1 MSEKR
6 CNPGVTHQ
14 GVQRESPERV
24 HTRTICLQHRRERLR
39 LMPIALAVL
48 LAVVILFTL
57 VVGFKSIRL
66 VPQARVVI
74 VQRLGRYLKTRG
86 SGPVF
91 VIPFVDKILP
101 TIDLREQVVPF
112 PPQAVITSDNVG
124 IQVATVVYYQI
135 IDAKNSSYAVVDL
148 VGAMEQLTITTLRNV
163 IGGLTLDRTL
173 TSREDINA
181 KMRVSLDEVTE
192 GWGVRVTRVEL
203 KDIIPP
209 HEVQLAMEK
218 QMQAERE
225 KRAAILRADG
235 MKQAAILEAEGKKQ
249 AAILMAEGRRQSLIL
264 QAEGDGQALV
274 TVQTAQAEAIQVVF
288 AALTTSPATPEILKY
303 LYIQALPKI
312 AEGTA
317 NKLFIVPSD
326 LQNIASLGATFS
338 AASSN
343 GQADSALTALP
354 PPVREG

>member
-1 MSEKR
+1 MVVI
-6 CNPGVTHQ
+6 PV
-14 GVQRESPERV
+14 VV
-24 HTRTICLQHRRERLR
+24 
-39 LMPIALAVL
+39 ALAVL
-48 LAVVILFTL
+48 FVLI
-57 VVGFKSIRL
+57 VGIRSIRL

-74 VQRLGRYLKTRG
+74 VQRLGRYLKTAG

-91 VIPFVDKILP
+91 VLPFVDKILP

-135 IDAKNSSYAVVDL
+135 IDAKNASYRVVNL
-148 VGAMEQLTITTLRNV
+148 VAAMEQLAMTSLRNV

-181 KMRVSLDEVTE
+181 KMRVVLDEVTE

-209 HEVQLAMEK
+209 HDVQQAMEK

-225 KRAAILRADG
+225 KRAAVLRAEG
-235 MKQAAILEAEGKKQ
+235 MKASAVLQAEGEKQAAILTAEGK
-249 AAILMAEGRRQSLIL
+249 RQSSIV
-264 QAEGDGQALV
+264 QAEGDAQALV
-274 TVQTAQAEAIQVVF
+274 TVQEAQAHVIRVVF
-288 AALTTSPATPEILKY
+288 AALTAARPTPEILKY
-303 LYIQALPKI
+303 LYIQALPKM

-317 NKLFIVPSD
+317 NKLFVVPSE
-326 LQNIASLGATFS
+326 LENIASLGATFS
-338 AASSN
+338 AAAQN
-343 GQADSALTALP
+343 GQPNDTSTDRLLTGAN
-354 PPVREG
+354 EQ